1 MLLEEHRLWTSQL
14 EAVNKV
20 LEEMILKVPHVEKL
34 LAIKGV
40 GSITIAGFI
49 AEVGDIRRF
58 DSPKQIQKYAGLEL
72 GGKQFGK
79 AQRKDEDQQTWEK
92 KTQKDPVSGN
102 GTAACKKQ
110 GVPRDL

>member
-1 MLLEEHRLWTSQL
+1 M
-14 EAVNKV
+14 EAIKKV
-20 LEEMILKVPHVEKL
+20 LEEIIRRVSYVEKL
-34 LAIKGV
+34 FAIKRV